1 MSEYSGLSKD
11 AIKVLNEVWSENDDN
26 SIYINENK
34 NEVKKTVNTRITSV
48 KSKIPPKNTKK

>member
-1 MSEYSGLSKD
+1 MSEYSDLSKD

>member
-11 AIKVLNEVWSENDDN
+11 DFGTLMESYDK
-26 SIYINENK
+26 SIYIDKKKNK
-34 NEVKKTVNTRITSV
+34 VKKTVNTRITSV

>member
-11 AIKVLNEVWSENDDN
+11 DFKTLMESYEKDN
-26 SIYINENK
+26 KPLYINGSD
-34 NEVKKTVNTRITSV
+34 NEVKDSVNTRITSE

>member
-48 KSKIPPKNTKK
+48 KS

>member
-11 AIKVLNEVWSENDDN
+11 DFGTLMESYEKDKK
-26 SIYINENK
+26 SIYINGSD
-34 NEVKKTVNTRITSV
+34 NEVKDSVNTRITSE